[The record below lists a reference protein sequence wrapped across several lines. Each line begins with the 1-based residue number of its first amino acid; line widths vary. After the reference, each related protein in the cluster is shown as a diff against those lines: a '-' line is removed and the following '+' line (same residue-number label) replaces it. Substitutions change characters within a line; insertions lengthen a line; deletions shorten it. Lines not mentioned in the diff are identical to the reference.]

1 MKIHPLVAAVLALVS
16 ASASAQS
23 SVTLFG
29 VVDVNIRSVSNSGV
43 ARNLTMSDDGLSSGR
58 FGFRGVEDLGG
69 GMKAS
74 FWLESD
80 LNVDSGTTN
89 PNGKLFARRSTAS
102 LSGNWGEL
110 RLGRD
115 LTPSGAHSY
124 LYDPFSVIGAGSST
138 NTSRMAA
145 LVPTYYR
152 SDNAVQYFTPAMG
165 GFQGQF
171 TWAPDESG
179 VNNVNRYVGTRL
191 SYGGAGPFSVSA
203 SYGSTDVA
211 GGKFKSIG
219 LAGSY
224 DFGMAKLMAH
234 YYRDK
239 LIAMQENRFLLGVSV
254 PVGPG
259 EIRASYVRSD
269 AVKGTAAYNDSDAS
283 QIALGYVHNLSR
295 RTALYTTFS
304 RVANK
309 GGATFAI
316 GGGTPGITAG
326 GKSTGFEAGV
336 RHSF

>member
-1 MKIHPLVAAVLALVS
+1 MKLHPVVAATLALVS
-16 ASASAQS
+16 VAASAQS
-23 SVTLFG
+23 TVTLFG
-29 VVDVNIRSVSNSGV
+29 VADVNIRNVKNSGT
-43 ARNLTMSDDGLSSGR
+43 NSNITMSDDGLSSGR
-58 FGFRGVEDLGG
+58 FGFRGIEELGA
-69 GMKAS
+69 GMKAG

-80 LNVDSGTTN
+80 INVDSGTTN

-102 LSGNWGEL
+102 LISNWGEL

-115 LTPSGAHSY
+115 LTPSGAHTY
-124 LYDPFSVIGAGSST
+124 LYDPFGVIGVGGSAS
-138 NTSRMAA
+138 TSRFPA
-145 LVPTYYR
+145 LVPTFYR
-152 SDNAVQYFTPAMG
+152 SDNAVQYFTPNLG
-165 GFQGQF
+165 GFQGQL

-191 SYGGAGPFSVSA
+191 SYGAGPLSVSA
-203 SYGSTDVA
+203 SYGSTDVV

-239 LIAMQENRFLLGVSV
+239 LIATQENRLLLGVSL
-254 PVGPG
+254 PVGPH

-269 AVKGTAAYNDSDAS
+269 AVNGTAAYNASDAN
-283 QIALGYVHNLSR
+283 QVALGYVHNLSR

-304 RVANK
+304 RISNK

-316 GGGTPGITAG
+316 AGGTPGLTPG
-326 GKSTGFEAGV
+326 GKSTGYELGV